1 MIFRPSYL
9 SMLLLAGAVAIA
21 ATACNGDESGP
32 IVLGGA
38 GSGGANASGGAS
50 GNGGSAAGPA
60 VMACEAFCV
69 TEDACD
75 PDTTVEECNSYR
87 CSGFET
93 ASASCLSAL
102 KAFYD
107 CMNLAADPCFTDS
120 CAEQTAY
127 REACS

>member
-1 MIFRPSYL
+1 MIFRLAYL
-9 SMLLLAGAVAIA
+9 AMLPISVAIA

-32 IVLGGA
+32 IVFGGGGNGGA
-38 GSGGANASGGAS
+38 PGFGGAS
-50 GNGGSAAGPA
+50 GSGGSALRPA
-60 VMACEAFCV
+60 VLACEAFCV

-75 PDTTVEECNSYR
+75 PETTVEECNSYR

-107 CMNLAADPCFTDS
+107 CMNVAADPCFTDR

-127 REACS
+127 HDACS